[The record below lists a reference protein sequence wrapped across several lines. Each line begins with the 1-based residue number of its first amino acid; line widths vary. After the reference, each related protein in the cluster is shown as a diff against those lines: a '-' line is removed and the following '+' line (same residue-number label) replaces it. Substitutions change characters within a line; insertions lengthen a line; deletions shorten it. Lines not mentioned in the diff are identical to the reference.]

1 MDPLDAL
8 PDGWQ
13 VWNAEPG
20 GRVVLTYRPD
30 IFDGDGF
37 PPSCLPT
44 LTVAPGA
51 SPDAR
56 PERQAGTDRWHVALF
71 LEPDVRVRA
80 VETSADDRDAAVER
94 AVAVARQFATGEV
107 DYRAAYHE
115 PRTAYLDRL
124 DQLLRS
130 AD

>member
-1 MDPLDAL
+1 MDPLDDL

-20 GRVVLTYRPD
+20 GRVVLTFRPD
-30 IFDGDGF
+30 VFDGDAF

-51 SPDAR
+51 SPDGR
-56 PERQAGTDRWHVALF
+56 PNRQAGAGRWHVALY

-80 VETSADDRDAAVER
+80 VEASAEARDEVVQR
-94 AVAVARQFATGEV
+94 AVAVARRFVAGAV
-107 DYRAAYHE
+107 DYRGAYQE
-115 PRTAYLDRL
+115 PRGAYLDRL
-124 DQLLRS
+124 DELLG
-130 AD
+130 AAE